1 MSYNIKPNVLMIN
14 DIVYNSKEQIVRVIA
29 INKNIITTSDNE
41 KIKNYDIKPVELTHE
56 YIINNKILDICQ
68 YNNITIDFSRRYKL
82 KVSIVDFIAGKTII
96 SYFYPKPKYIHELQH
111 ILRNFN
117 EIEI

>member
-1 MSYNIKPNVLMIN
+1 MKSNLLMLN
-14 DIVYNSKEQIVRVIA
+14 DIVYNNKGQIVRIIA
-29 INKNIITTSDNE
+29 INKNRITTSNNE
-41 KIKNYDIKPVELTHE
+41 KLKDSDIKPVELTHE
-56 YIINNKILDICQ
+56 YIINNKILNICQ
-68 YNNITIDFSRRYKL
+68 YNNISIDFSRRNKL
-82 KVSIVDFIAGKTII
+82 KISIVDFIAGKTII

>member
-1 MSYNIKPNVLMIN
+1 MKPNSLMLN
-14 DIVYNSKEQIVRVIA
+14 DIVYNNKEQIVRVIA
-29 INKNIITTSDNE
+29 INKNRITTSDNE
-41 KIKNYDIKPVELTHE
+41 KLKDSDIKPVELTHE

-68 YNNITIDFSRRYKL
+68 YNNITIDFSRRHKL
-82 KVSIVDFIAGKTII
+82 KISIVDFIAGKTII
-96 SYFYPKPKYIHELQH
+96 SYFYPKPKYVHELQH